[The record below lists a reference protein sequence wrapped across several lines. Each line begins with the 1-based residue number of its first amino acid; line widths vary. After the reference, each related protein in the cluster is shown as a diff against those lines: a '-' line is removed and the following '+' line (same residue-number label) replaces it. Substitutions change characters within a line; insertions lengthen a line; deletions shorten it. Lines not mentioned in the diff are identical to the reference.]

1 MKEDVIKEK
10 YHSDYLMSDL
20 GKFRKQLSHQSVNI
34 DKVYRQI
41 LQERFSHG
49 TKLGKE
55 IYINFVNDDTIESL
69 DYLGIPCYNIN
80 NEKIKLNSKADIINE
95 RGSGTTWF
103 HEHGHLI
110 DFNLGII
117 SDDAMYKYLLL
128 DDVFHYRMYYGCMH
142 HLDSMDEVNVVISN
156 ELNDMHLHSAVSD
169 LMEGLTDGEIVN
181 CAGHGLNYWVHDKKT
196 ITSEAF
202 AHMFECQ
209 FDKERYK
216 EMKKYFPKSL
226 DYFER
231 N

>member
-69 DYLGIPCYNIN
+69 DYLGIPCYNISSK
-80 NEKIKLNSKADIINE
+80 KIKLNSKADIINE
-95 RGSGTTWF
+95 RGPGVTWF

-110 DFNLGII
+110 DDFLGNV
-117 SDDAMYKYLLL
+117 SYDAVYKYMLLE
-128 DDVFHYRMYYGCMH
+128 DVFNYQNNYGRKN
-142 HLDSMDEVNVVISN
+142 HLNSLKDINIAISN
-156 ELNDMHLHSAVSD
+156 ELNDMHLYSSVSD
-169 LMEGLTDGEIVN
+169 LMEGLTDGEIDN
-181 CAGHGLNYWVHDKKT
+181 CAGHGLDYWLKNET
-196 ITSEAF
+196 AITDEAF

-226 DYFER
+226 DYF
-231 N
+231 